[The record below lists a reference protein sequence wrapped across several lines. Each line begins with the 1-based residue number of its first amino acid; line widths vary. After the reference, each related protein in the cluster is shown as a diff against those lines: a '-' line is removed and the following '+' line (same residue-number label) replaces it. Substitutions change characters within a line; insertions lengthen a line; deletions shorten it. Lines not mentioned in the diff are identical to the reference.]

1 MARHFMPTDALAL
14 ARNILILHGAA
25 DNVAEIVADCL
36 VRAESDGS
44 RSHGLARLPDHVASI
59 RAGWADP
66 AAQPDI
72 RQVKPG
78 LLRAEGNNGFTPVA
92 ARLSRDRLA
101 AMAAAEGMAALCAR
115 NSHHIGALWCDVEPL
130 AELGFV
136 AFNFV
141 HSRPR
146 MAPYGAARAL
156 IGTNAMAFSFPDGK
170 GGAITWDQASSQLS
184 LGDVR
189 LHAQEGRPLPP
200 GVGLTRA
207 GEPTTDPAEILAGG
221 PLLPFGG
228 HKGASIA
235 VMVEVMAAAMTG
247 AAFGFEDRSA
257 AYPGAA
263 SSNAGQ
269 FLLVLSPEATSG
281 GDVAE
286 RFAAFVAHLH
296 SDPAVR
302 LPGERRH
309 ANRARAAK
317 EGFDISDDLANRL
330 DGLLVRKTS

>member
-1 MARHFMPTDALAL
+1 MNRHMSKDEALQFVRA
-14 ARNILILHGAA
+14 ILLKHGAKDRVA
-25 DNVAEIVADCL
+25 DIIADCL
-36 VRAESDGS
+36 VRAECDGV
-44 RSHGLARLPDHVASI
+44 RSHGLARLPDHIASI

-66 AAQPDI
+66 AALPDI
-72 RQVKPG
+72 VKVRSG
-78 LLRAEGNNGFTPVA
+78 LLRVEGNNGFTPVA
-92 ARLSRDRLA
+92 GKLAREQLVE
-101 AMAAAEGMAALCAR
+101 MALREGMAALCAR
-115 NSHHIGALWCDVEPL
+115 NSHHIGALWCDIEPL
-130 AELGFV
+130 AEMGFV
-136 AFNFV
+136 AFNFI

-146 MAPYGAARAL
+146 MAPYGASKAL

-170 GGAITWDQASSQLS
+170 GSAVTFDQASSLLS

-189 LHAQEGRPLPP
+189 LHAQQNKKLPD
-200 GVGLTRA
+200 GVGLTRN
-207 GEPTTDPAEILAGG
+207 GVPTTDASEIMAGG

-235 VMVEVMAAAMTG
+235 MMVEVMAAAMTG
-247 AAFGFEDRSA
+247 AAFGFEDRSS

-281 GDVAE
+281 NNAME
-286 RFAAFVAHLH
+286 RFADLVSHLH

-309 ANRARAAK
+309 ANRAK
-317 EGFDISDDLANRL
+317 TETEGLIIGEDLAQRL
-330 DGLLVRKTS
+330 SALQPD